1 MYVYIM
7 CIKFASIYV
16 GRSNW
21 RDSAGVQVLN
31 TNNTCNTDLPSTEV
45 ARLEGP
51 HVVAKLNS

>member
-1 MYVYIM
+1 VCMYVYIM

-31 TNNTCNTDLPSTEV
+31 TDLPSTEV